1 MKNRRYKN
9 KEEITVFPLLSDFTC
24 ELSPSSS
31 LPITILYEERRIAM
45 MLNIASFVRVCCMKN
60 ELAATV
66 KQSNDLSGFFYY
78 LDWFRPF
85 ISVFDN
91 LMEIDRNEFES
102 FRVCEEILCFFR
114 AIDQLENVVRLQG
127 LFEMQQAQKLDYIQT
142 RAKQLN
148 TFIQLIREQMESAE
162 VKSVIQNRVK
172 NCESNLKSC
181 RGLIDGCFNIW
192 GKLLVL
198 RIDFG
203 FKVPEEFLSPN
214 YYHDELKHAF
224 NSLNNLM
231 FLKEQMSRFLNNR
244 RHHKVLNKIKG
255 YILKF
260 EHGIK
265 KGFHCHAIF
274 ILDGNK
280 HAKDGYFATELTK
293 YWEQLTTGQGCTY
306 NCHMAKQKYKN
317 LGIGMI
323 LHTDIDKRNVLDN
336 CLQYLC
342 KQDQYFIFSPL
353 KGIKTIQISQIP
365 KLRSNSGRPR
375 KMKVVNTATMTKA
388 ESGVKVNAD

>member
-1 MKNRRYKN
+1 MKNRPYTN
-9 KEEITVFPLLSDFTC
+9 KEDVTVLPLISDLTC

-31 LPITILYEERRIAM
+31 LPISILYEERRIRM
-45 MLNIASFVRVCCMKN
+45 MLNIVSFVRECCMKN

-66 KQSNDLSGFFYY
+66 ERQNESYGFFYY
-78 LDWFRPF
+78 SNWFQPF
-85 ISVFDN
+85 IPIFDD
-91 LMEIDRNEFES
+91 LMEMDRNEIED

-127 LFEMQQAQKLDYIQT
+127 LFEMRQHQNLDHIQT
-142 RAKQLN
+142 RTKQLN
-148 TFIQLIREQMESAE
+148 TFIQLIREQMSSAE
-162 VKSVIQNRVK
+162 VKSVIQSRVK
-172 NCESNLKSC
+172 NCELNLKSC
-181 RGLIDGCFNIW
+181 RRLINGYFNTW

-203 FKVPEEFLSPN
+203 FKVPEEILSPN
-214 YYHDELKHAF
+214 HYDDLKNAF
-224 NSLNNLM
+224 HSLNNLM

-244 RHHKVLNKIKG
+244 RHHKVLSKIKG

-274 ILDGNK
+274 ILNGNR

-293 YWEQLTTGQGCTY
+293 YWEQLTNGQGCTY
-306 NCHMAKQKYKN
+306 NCHMAKQKYRN

-323 LHTDIDKRNVLDN
+323 LHTDIDKRDALDN
-336 CLQYLC
+336 CLKYLC
-342 KQDQYFIFSPL
+342 KQDQYFMFKPL
-353 KGIKTIQISQIP
+353 KGTKTIQISQAP
-365 KLRSNSGRPR
+365 KPRSNAGRPR
-375 KMKVVNTATMTKA
+375 KLKAVNTATTAKT
-388 ESGVKVNAD
+388 ESGVKVHVN